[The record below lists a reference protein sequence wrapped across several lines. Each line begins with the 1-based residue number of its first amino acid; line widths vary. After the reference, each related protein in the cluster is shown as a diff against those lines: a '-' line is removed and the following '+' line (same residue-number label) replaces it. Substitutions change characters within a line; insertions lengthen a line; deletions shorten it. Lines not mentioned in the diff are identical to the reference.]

1 MKTFIKY
8 IVLAII
14 GGLLYYLIEIAFR
27 GYSHWSMMI
36 LGAWCFIALGMLNEV
51 IPWEMPL
58 YLQIVIGE
66 IIVLVSEFITGCIV
80 NLWLGWNVWDYSNLP
95 GNLFGQISWQFAII
109 WLPLILFA
117 IILDDWVRWKFFNEE
132 TPTYHLI

>member
-58 YLQIVIGE
+58 YL
-66 IIVLVSEFITGCIV
+66 
-80 NLWLGWNVWDYSNLP
+80 
-95 GNLFGQISWQFAII
+95 
-109 WLPLILFA
+109 
-117 IILDDWVRWKFFNEE
+117 
-132 TPTYHLI
+132 